1 MGGSPPVCEFW
12 FESTWL
18 KYTSIYLCLFHCFP
32 GFGAP
37 TFTTRLCEVQPEFVF
52 FCSLSKMAQSGFRGV
67 QLRNTMSAF
76 MPKLA
81 SAWEEEGVV
90 SAWGYKIWVMVM
102 GPRQVPRS
110 PGPQVCHGMAY
121 RGWLSIHM
129 LGIHIHLFQASHF
142 TSCYII
148 LLDGCRWMPINHTHF
163 SCCLIARLVS

>member
-1 MGGSPPVCEFW
+1 MAMLNNQRVYIYIYICWRGTSFFNPSFLQLYLGGVVCSPPVCEFW

-18 KYTSIYLCLFHCFP
+18 KYTSTYLCLFHCFP

-37 TFTTRLCEVQPEFVF
+37 TFTTRLFEVQPEFVS
-52 FCSLSKMAQSGFRGV
+52 FCPLSKMAQSGFRGI

-110 PGPQVCHGMAY
+110 PGVPWHG
-121 RGWLSIHM
+121 
-129 LGIHIHLFQASHF
+129 
-142 TSCYII
+142 
-148 LLDGCRWMPINHTHF
+148 
-163 SCCLIARLVS
+163 